1 LANRMKSYEE
11 TIGERRALIKALG
24 VELEGWESD
33 QSKGAPP
40 PPVEK
45 PYPLDC
51 PLYDLVSPMDI
62 SLGGIPLIEAIR
74 RRQTR
79 RRYTDDDLTLE
90 ELSFLLWSTQ
100 GVRSVDKNSGYTKRA
115 VPSGGSRHPF
125 ETYLV
130 VHRVEGIKNGIYRYL
145 PIEHKLLLVAE
156 GYPGLPGQ
164 LVAACDGQSFI
175 GRAAVVFVWAAIPY
189 RTEWS
194 FGVSAYKDIVTDA
207 GHICQNLYLACE
219 AIGAGTCA
227 VNGYNQ
233 AAMDALLGLDG
244 EDEFTVYLAPVG
256 KAVKA

>member
-1 LANRMKSYEE
+1 MRSYKEI
-11 TIGERRALIKALG
+11 IGERRALLKALG
-24 VELEGWESD
+24 IENEAWKSD
-33 QSKGAPP
+33 QSKGVPP
-40 PPVEK
+40 PPMEK
-45 PYPLDC
+45 PFPKDSTLF
-51 PLYDLVSPMDI
+51 DLVKTEDL
-62 SLGGIPLIEAIR
+62 SLGGIPLIEAIN
-74 RRQTR
+74 RRQTHR
-79 RRYTDDDLTLE
+79 KYTSDSLTLE

-100 GVRSVDKNSGYTKRA
+100 GVRSFDKESGYTKRV

-130 VHRVEGIKNGIYRYL
+130 VNRVEGIKNGICRYL
-145 PIEHKLLLVAE
+145 PIEHKLLLVEE
-156 GYPGLPGQ
+156 GDPGLPDR

-194 FGVSAYKDIVTDA
+194 FDVLAYKDIMTDA

-233 AAMDALLGLDG
+233 AAMDALLGVDG

-256 KAVKA
+256 KVMKA

>member
-1 LANRMKSYEE
+1 MRSYEE
-11 TIGERRALIKALG
+11 IIGERRALLKSLG

-45 PYPLDC
+45 PFSEDGA
-51 PLYDLVSPMDI
+51 LYDLVRPEDI
-62 SLGGIPLIEAIR
+62 SLGRIPLIEVIR

-79 RRYTDDDLTLE
+79 RRYTDNALTRE
-90 ELSFLLWSTQ
+90 ELSFLLLSTQ
-100 GVRSVDKNSGYTKRA
+100 GVRSVDRESGYSKRT
-115 VPSGGSRHPF
+115 VPSGGSRHPY

-130 VHRVEGIKNGIYRYL
+130 VNRVESIKNGVYRYI

-156 GYPGLPGQ
+156 GDPGLPDR
-164 LVAACDGQSFI
+164 LVTACDGQSFM

-194 FGVSAYKDIVTDA
+194 FGALAYKDIVTDA

-233 AAMDALLGLDG
+233 VAMDALLGVDG

-256 KAVKA
+256 KAMKV

>member
-1 LANRMKSYEE
+1 MNKMRSYEE
-11 TIGERRALIKALG
+11 IIGERRALLKSLG

-45 PYPLDC
+45 PFPEDGA
-51 PLYDLVSPMDI
+51 LYDLVRPEDI
-62 SLGGIPLIEAIR
+62 SLGRIPLIEVIR

-79 RRYTDDDLTLE
+79 RRYTDNALTRE
-90 ELSFLLWSTQ
+90 ELSFLLLSTQ
-100 GVRSVDKNSGYTKRA
+100 GVRSVDRESGYSKRT
-115 VPSGGSRHPF
+115 VPSGGSRHPY

-130 VHRVEGIKNGIYRYL
+130 VNRVESIKNGVYRYI

-156 GYPGLPGQ
+156 GDPGLPDR
-164 LVAACDGQSFI
+164 LVTACDGQSFM

-194 FGVSAYKDIVTDA
+194 FGALAYKDIVTDA

-233 AAMDALLGLDG
+233 VAMDALLGVDG

-256 KAVKA
+256 KAMKV